1 MATIA
6 ILQIINKAAIIDV
19 NLVKKVPID
28 LADVKFSCET
38 PRPKAPPSDRCN
50 KITITKITANAM
62 LTKMSNDVH
71 DMGTNQTML
80 AAKIANYLY
89 KKGSATTMEV
99 AVTTEESITDSVI
112 SELRRR
118 IS

>member
-1 MATIA
+1 MT
-6 ILQIINKAAIIDV
+6 
-19 NLVKKVPID
+19 
-28 LADVKFSCET
+28 
-38 PRPKAPPSDRCN
+38 
-50 KITITKITANAM
+50 TKNDELFNM